1 LRRLSLI
8 PAITILLSA
17 VAQPQNATGAASLT
31 SNPVYQS
38 NCSKCHGKTAEGRF
52 MAGPSLISEKTTA
65 LSAEDLRTIITNG
78 RHRMPKFQG
87 KFSAPD
93 IDALLD
99 QIKSSKKQ
107 K

>member
-1 LRRLSLI
+1 
-8 PAITILLSA
+8 
-17 VAQPQNATGAASLT
+17 
-31 SNPVYQS
+31 
-38 NCSKCHGKTAEGRF
+38 